1 MYEQSRPK
9 SQNLIQI
16 VQNVNNV
23 MDNIGLVKTYL
34 LFFFFYRA
42 GRKFSKR
49 KFLRAR
55 QGRHVLVLTENR
67 IKGF

>member
-1 MYEQSRPK
+1 MWKFLMYEQSRPK

-34 LFFFFYRA
+34 LFFLN
-42 GRKFSKR
+42 K
-49 KFLRAR
+49 
-55 QGRHVLVLTENR
+55 
-67 IKGF
+67 